1 MRSRRARLAKYVR
14 NQLIFPSSFVM
25 PLGASLFHR
34 PLPFSVWVHARRALN
49 RLRHGGVHT
58 LDTASSAHVASRV
71 VPYSQGKAGR
81 VFRDRTE
88 RLMNVLRS
96 IQGLRPA
103 TMRVLTIGPR
113 NEAEILLLRLYGFRR
128 QHIVAV
134 DLVSES
140 PLIQLM
146 DMHALALA
154 DGEFDLVYSA
164 YTIAYSDDVPR
175 ACAEMLRVVR
185 DGGLIAL
192 SFLHSVTGVNA
203 FGENPLRRGLAELFT
218 HFKGA
223 VEHVFW
229 QEEFPEGDVV
239 HCSTIFRVRK

>member
-1 MRSRRARLAKYVR
+1 MAKYVR
-14 NQLIFPSSFVM
+14 NQLVFPSSLSM
-25 PLGASLFHR
+25 PLPACLLHR
-34 PLPFSVWVHARRALN
+34 PLPFSLWVHTRRAVN
-49 RLRHGGVHT
+49 RLRQGGVRGLEVGT
-58 LDTASSAHVASRV
+58 SVHVAAQV
-71 VPYSQGKAGR
+71 LPYSRRKVGR

-96 IQGLRPA
+96 IQGLCPA
-103 TMRVLTIGPR
+103 HMRVLTIGSR

-128 QHIVAV
+128 RNIVAV

-140 PLIQLM
+140 PLIRVM

-154 DGEFDLVYSA
+154 DAEFDLVYSA

-175 ACAEMLRVVR
+175 ACAEMLRVAR

-192 SFLHSVTGVNA
+192 SFLYSVARLNP
-203 FGENPLRRGLAELFT
+203 FGANPLSGGLSELFS
-218 HFKGA
+218 HFAGR
-223 VEHVFW
+223 VGHVYW
-229 QEEFPEGDVV
+229 QEEFPAGDVV

>member
-1 MRSRRARLAKYVR
+1 MRSLRARVAKYVR
-14 NQLIFPSSFVM
+14 NQVIFPSSLVM
-25 PLGASLFHR
+25 PLRAALFHR

-49 RLRHGGVHT
+49 RLRHGGVHALET
-58 LDTASSAHVASRV
+58 GASPHVTSQV
-71 VPYSQGKAGR
+71 VPYSQRKAGR

-103 TMRVLTIGPR
+103 AMRVLTIGSR

-128 QHIVAV
+128 ENIVAV

-140 PLIQLM
+140 PLIRVM
-146 DMHALALA
+146 DMHALALD
-154 DGEFDLVYSA
+154 DGTFDLVYSA

-192 SFLHSVTGVNA
+192 SFLHSVAGVNA
-203 FGENPLRRGLAELFT
+203 FGANPLSRGLVELFE
-218 HFKGA
+218 HFKGSVA
-223 VEHVFW
+223 HVFW
-229 QEEFPEGDVV
+229 QEEFADGDVV
-239 HCSTIFRVRK
+239 HCSTVFRVRK